1 MKLKDTFYEL
11 KAIVEGIIKDE
22 YYSPTVMEELED
34 KVTELHEDVDEACVD
49 IQYWKDRYNDLDEQW
64 NNDDFD
70 STSLEN
76 SYDCDILDEMKRR
89 RLKEDN
95 VIIATNLRDGM
106 KVEILQELFN
116 RYNLEQL
123 QEINERLITGK

>member
-34 KVTELHEDVDEACVD
+34 KVTELHEDVDEAYVD
-49 IQYWKDRYNDLDEQW
+49 IQYWKDRYNDLDEAW
-64 NNDDFD
+64 ADDDFD
-70 STSLEN
+70 NTSLEN
-76 SYDCDILDEMKRR
+76 SEDSDILDEMKRR